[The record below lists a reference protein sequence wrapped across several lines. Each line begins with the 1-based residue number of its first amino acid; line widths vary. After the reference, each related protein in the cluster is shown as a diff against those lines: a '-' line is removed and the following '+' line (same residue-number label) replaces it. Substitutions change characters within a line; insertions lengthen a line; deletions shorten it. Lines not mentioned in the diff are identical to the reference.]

1 VCNLVDELTTGTYFF
16 SNHSN
21 SQCSVYIL
29 KKINNSYKIM
39 EEFKPSITMSS
50 TPGLLTLPAQR
61 FDSIVAQEPLAS
73 HYVVENQPFAR

>member
-1 VCNLVDELTTGTYFF
+1 
-16 SNHSN
+16 
-21 SQCSVYIL
+21 
-29 KKINNSYKIM
+29 M
-39 EEFKPSITMSS
+39 EESQPTITMSS